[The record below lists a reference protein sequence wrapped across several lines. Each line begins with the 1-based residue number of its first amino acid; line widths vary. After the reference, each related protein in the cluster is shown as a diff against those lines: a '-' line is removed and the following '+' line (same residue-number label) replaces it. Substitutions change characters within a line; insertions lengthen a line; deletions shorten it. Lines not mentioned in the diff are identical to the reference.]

1 MRRSKQSHEIDEII
15 ARLDAEDRIVVYL
28 SNFPRQVALATAL
41 KVELLLAT
49 TWAAEQ
55 NEMLRRNDPRQVV
68 QIYPEDF
75 EKIERAFAKIPTGIQ
90 SDADAQKHVI
100 AMLAKFP
107 PDRAW
112 WTARKVVMDETYL
125 ARFRQN
131 SRAA

>member
-1 MRRSKQSHEIDEII
+1 MRRSKQSREIDEVV
-15 ARLDAEDRIVVYL
+15 ARLDAEDRVVVYL

-49 TWAAEQ
+49 MWEAEQ
-55 NEMLRRNDPRQVV
+55 NEMLRRDDPREVV

-75 EKIERAFAKIPTGIQ
+75 EKIERAFAKILTGIQ
-90 SDADAQKHVI
+90 SDADAEKHVI

-112 WTARKVVMDETYL
+112 WIARTVVMHETYL
-125 ARFRQN
+125 ARIRPDRQ
-131 SRAA
+131 AA